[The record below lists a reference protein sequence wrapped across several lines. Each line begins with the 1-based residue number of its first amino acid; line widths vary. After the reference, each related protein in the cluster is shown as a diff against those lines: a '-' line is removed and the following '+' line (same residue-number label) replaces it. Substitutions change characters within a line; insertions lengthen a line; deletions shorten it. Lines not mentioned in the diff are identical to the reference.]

1 MSKPEAWRM
10 NPAAYPFADTTATR
24 YQDLDPHDHIN
35 NVAMAALFENGR
47 VRFNRT
53 LVTYKRDDQRWLT
66 AAVRIDYIEEA
77 YFPADLSIASG
88 IGEIGNRSW
97 TILSAAF
104 QEGRCVATCET
115 VIVISGP
122 EHSRQIDED
131 LRTAL
136 EASKVARV

>member
-1 MSKPEAWRM
+1 MSKPEAWRK
-10 NPAAYPFADTTATR
+10 NAAAYPFSDTTATR

-53 LVTYKRDDQRWLT
+53 LVIYKRDDQRWLT
-66 AAVRIDYIEEA
+66 AAVNINYLEEA
-77 YFPADLSIASG
+77 YFPAEITIASG

-97 TILSAAF
+97 TVYSAAF
-104 QEGRCVATCET
+104 QQGRCVATCDT

-122 EHSRQIDED
+122 EHSRLIDAD

-136 EASKVARV
+136 EASKVERI